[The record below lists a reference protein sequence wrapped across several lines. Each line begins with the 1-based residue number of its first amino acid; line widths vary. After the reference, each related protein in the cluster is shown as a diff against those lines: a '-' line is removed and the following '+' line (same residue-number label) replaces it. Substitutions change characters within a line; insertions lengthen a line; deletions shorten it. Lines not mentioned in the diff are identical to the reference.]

1 MKILAQIKYC
11 NNIIKVLVK
20 VPVTNM
26 PLQPPMPTPLQP
38 PSPIQPP
45 SPLPRPLI
53 TKSVSYHNIHNNFNV
68 EKYIEDEKKYIKKM
82 NKYYNE

>member
-1 MKILAQIKYC
+1 MKILAQIKHC

-20 VPVTNM
+20 VPVTNQ
-26 PLQPPMPTPLQP
+26 PLQPLQP
-38 PSPIQPP
+38 RQPQPP
-45 SPLPRPLI
+45 LPLPHPLI

>member
-1 MKILAQIKYC
+1 MKILAQIKHC

-20 VPVTNM
+20 VPVTNPRPL
-26 PLQPPMPTPLQP
+26 PLQPPPPL
-38 PSPIQPP
+38 
-45 SPLPRPLI
+45 PLPRPLI
-53 TKSVSYHNIHNNFNV
+53 TKSVSYHNMHNNFNV